1 MTWTTLLDPEV
12 TRTFVDSD
20 ELHGAWFVP
29 KDWPGKGPSVVME
42 IPECI
47 LHASFPQ
54 PSGVPVVM
62 VNRPGPNVN
71 VRGLIRSA
79 CKRAREVHACIGFM
93 CNTAAQA
100 EGAATIAGNTLPG
113 YERVALERM
122 YGCDN
127 RARGNLS

>member
-12 TRTFVDSD
+12 TCTFVDS
-20 ELHGAWFVP
+20 EQLHGAWFVP
-29 KDWPGKGPSVVME
+29 RDWPDKGPSVVME

-62 VNRPGPNVN
+62 INRPGPNVN
-71 VRGLIRSA
+71 VRGVIRSA
-79 CKRAREVHACIGFM
+79 CERARECRACIGFM

-100 EGAATIAGNTLPG
+100 EGAATIAGNLLPD